1 MQELCKALDSGAQV
15 PLESQPACLLAVIL
29 KNFLRKIPSKLL
41 EVERYEEWMGAL
53 QKTSRQEKLA
63 GLKEV
68 ASKLPKANLVLLQ
81 QLLSLLQNISS
92 NAATSKMTAH
102 NLAICMGPNLLSP
115 AEEHTLPLDVLAQA
129 TEKVT
134 QLVEFLI
141 EHHEELFAEE
151 VAGLAGTSDEESPA
165 PELGAAAAEVPPVT
179 PESQHLKSSSGERR
193 LPGSSQGNRKR
204 KGSCEEGSDGQEEE
218 EAGAEALR
226 DGQLR
231 ESEQVPIC
239 FCSLD
244 SPMSSDATASTDT
257 TRAQHHLSGG
267 EERGAVPL
275 CSGQQIEVTHC

>member
-1 MQELCKALDSGAQV
+1 ML
-15 PLESQPACLLAVIL
+15 
-29 KNFLRKIPSKLL
+29 PSKHQVVPEPVTPWTLCL
-41 EVERYEEWMGAL
+41 FGQQCEEKEIGDGPPRIFSDVSPSHRPQTSPRCSYTL
-53 QKTSRQEKLA
+53 QSFQHRTTTAVAFHRVLA
-63 GLKEV
+63 
-68 ASKLPKANLVLLQ
+68 AFIIN
-81 QLLSLLQNISS
+81 SLLR
-92 NAATSKMTAH
+92 H
-102 NLAICMGPNLLSP
+102 G
-115 AEEHTLPLDVLAQA
+115 VLHGLQ
-129 TEKVT
+129 VT

-165 PELGAAAAEVPPVT
+165 PELGAAAAEVPPVA

-193 LPGSSQGNRKR
+193 LPGSSQGSRKR